1 MVQASGYNE
10 IIDKLKAYKRKY
22 YQNKL
27 IKGGLLAM
35 GIVCTSYL
43 VVNSLEYTIR
53 FGTPVRA
60 ALFFGF
66 LGMLAWVFYF
76 WIINPVWKLVT
87 LKRQI
92 SDEEAAKQIGRYFPS
107 VKDKLLNTLQLHS
120 LSAQDNALIQAGIAQ
135 KTQEVAAVR
144 FAEAINFNENKKYLK
159 YLLFPLAVV
168 VVVLLAAP
176 QLFTE
181 STPRLIN
188 FNRAYAPV
196 APFQFQILN
205 ENLEAFKNEDF
216 DLKLGFTG
224 DLAPN
229 TVYLQTKDRR
239 IKMLKN
245 DQGIFEFT
253 FNKVQSG
260 FDFQFEA
267 AGFTSEIY
275 GLEVR
280 NRPNLKS
287 FDIDLEYPTYLG
299 RKNES
304 LQNTGNLQIPEGT
317 RIEWTFRALETEGI
331 ILKFERNQEVHNLQ
345 LSDNQTF
352 KYEKTTSPGW
362 RRRRWPPRRAS
373 RGRCA
378 AGPAARAPRARG
390 A

>member
-1 MVQASGYNE
+1 MA
-10 IIDKLKAYKRKY
+10 K
-22 YQNKL
+22 
-27 IKGGLLAM
+27 
-35 GIVCTSYL
+35 
-43 VVNSLEYTIR
+43 
-53 FGTPVRA
+53 
-60 ALFFGF
+60 
-66 LGMLAWVFYF
+66 VF
-76 WIINPVWKLVT
+76 
-87 LKRQI
+87 I
-92 SDEEAAKQIGRYFPS
+92 S
-107 VKDKLLNTLQLHS
+107 
-120 LSAQDNALIQAGIAQ
+120 
-135 KTQEVAAVR
+135 
-144 FAEAINFNENKKYLK
+144 
-159 YLLFPLAVV
+159 VV

-352 KYEKTTSPGW
+352 KYEKTANEVMNPGQVNMQLNNVKKGLE
-362 RRRRWPPRRAS
+362 S
-373 RGRCA
+373 NMHSL
-378 AGPAARAPRARG
+378 
-390 A
+390 